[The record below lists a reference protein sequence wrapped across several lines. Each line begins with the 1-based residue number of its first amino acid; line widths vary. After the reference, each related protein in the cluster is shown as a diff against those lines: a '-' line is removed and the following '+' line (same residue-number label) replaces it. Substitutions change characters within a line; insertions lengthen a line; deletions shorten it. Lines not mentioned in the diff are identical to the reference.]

1 MERLFLL
8 LNIMVDGV
16 WIRTKMA
23 TKTKHRDINIRI
35 RTLTFD
41 HADRYRRKFCMAVSA
56 YPVDIKK
63 RNNNNIRVEGTNLHT
78 PQLVPK
84 QVEESEGTKVDVPHP
99 ATSLKFLLFRFCFSF
114 G

>member
-8 LNIMVDGV
+8 LNIMVDEV

-23 TKTKHRDINIRI
+23 TKTKQRDINIRI

>member
-8 LNIMVDGV
+8 LNIMVDEV

-23 TKTKHRDINIRI
+23 TKTKQRDINIRI

-99 ATSLKFLLFRFCFSF
+99 ATSLKFLLFRFCFF
-114 G
+114 LG